1 MLPRLQG
8 QRVRTQSECQKR
20 LSVRPGRWTP
30 TNWVLKDKDLEPS
43 EEMIKKLGSCQHPTM
58 FCDLQGAERLVFHH
72 GVPCGCV
79 LVCIIDSF
87 FLINHPPLRALL
99 ICICSFPL
107 IKFHHQ

>member
-1 MLPRLQG
+1 MSAG
-8 QRVRTQSECQKR
+8 TKGSHAVRVPEKTFCETWQ
-20 LSVRPGRWTP
+20 VDTD
-30 TNWVLKDKDLEPS
+30 WVLKDKDLEPS

-87 FLINHPPLRALL
+87 FLINHTPLRALL

-107 IKFHHQ
+107 IKFYHQ